1 MMNRDQVIITA
12 TQQLSNSNNLTTQQI
27 RNFNNLATQQF

>member
-1 MMNRDQVIITA
+1 MNRDQVIITA